1 MPDLSKLSERQRRM
15 YDMIQEFLLEN
26 SYPPSVR
33 QIGEAVGISST
44 SVVSYNLDKLE
55 KEGLIARDRDVS
67 RSIRILEQDGDGENG
82 RSQFQPVVNIPFLGV
97 IAAGEPLLVPDP
109 DMMDADEYV
118 TVSPDLLP
126 SRADAVR
133 ELYALR
139 VKGDSMIDAL
149 IDDGDLVIIRRQSTA
164 NNGETVVAWLKD
176 ERETTLKSF
185 YLESDRRRV
194 RLQPRNPTMAPIYC
208 DPANLEVQGKVISV
222 IRRYD

>member
-33 QIGEAVGISST
+33 QIGEQVGISST
-44 SVVSYNLDKLE
+44 SVVSYNLTKLE
-55 KEGLIARDRDVS
+55 KEGLIARDPDVS

-126 SRADAVR
+126 SRVNAR

-149 IDDGDLVIIRRQSTA
+149 IDDGDLVIIRRQSMA

-185 YLESDRRRV
+185 YQEPDRRRV